1 MPTEVKANR
10 RVFLVDDH
18 PLVRDQLK
26 QLIERQRGLE
36 VCGEADEAP
45 RALTL
50 ITELRPDIVVLDIS
64 LKRSHGLELIKDLQV
79 HCGDIPILVLSM
91 HEESFYALR
100 ALRAGASGYIT
111 KLQPTTEVIAAIRRV
126 LEGGV
131 YVTEDLQQQIVQQQI
146 GPQSQTNDPVESLSD
161 RELEVFHL
169 MGKGFGTRRI
179 AEELRIGIKSVEAY
193 RTRIKEK
200 FGARD
205 TTELLFHAIYWAQK
219 LR

>member
-1 MPTEVKANR
+1 MPAEVKANR

-100 ALRAGASGYIT
+100 ALRAG
-111 KLQPTTEVIAAIRRV
+111 
-126 LEGGV
+126 
-131 YVTEDLQQQIVQQQI
+131 
-146 GPQSQTNDPVESLSD
+146 
-161 RELEVFHL
+161 
-169 MGKGFGTRRI
+169 
-179 AEELRIGIKSVEAY
+179 
-193 RTRIKEK
+193 
-200 FGARD
+200 
-205 TTELLFHAIYWAQK
+205 
-219 LR
+219 